1 MRAFPL
7 VFIYQIL
14 SLSLSFYAYAR
25 KAYSYRIIRFKN
37 DVLAKATGHTSLLTC
52 IYSKNNNYKI
62 TISDSSLYVAV

>member
-1 MRAFPL
+1 QF
-7 VFIYQIL
+7 L

-25 KAYSYRIIRFKN
+25 KAYSYRIIHFKKA
-37 DVLAKATGHTSLLTC
+37 VLAKTTSHTSLLAC